1 MQNITSGSALWRKS
15 SLSLFCSVFFAAGS
29 HSANAA
35 SYYVNDNNTAG
46 DIYTTAVGSNLNSGT
61 MASPYLSIQSAID
74 AASSGDTIYVDAGTY
89 NENVS
94 VDKSLTLLG
103 AGSGATIIDGD
114 NNGSGLGTI
123 FLPTGGNNIQIG
135 AMSQGF
141 HIIGIDGPAGLE
153 KAAIYLQGTQSNIT
167 IIDNEIEARGDAG
180 LMGEHNASNNNIV
193 IDNNLISGQTF
204 NGANP
209 AGVGS
214 GAQFTLLNVPRQAV
228 VFGGGGGTTNTMNFT
243 FTNNVISTV
252 TGGQSTT
259 DNSGNPISPTDQGN
273 MLVTLDLV
281 GTNTIS
287 GNTFNGTTVSWYAA
301 LRTRGTGYTIDNNI
315 FNGNYLVGMAT
326 GSNAVDASLNYWGD
340 ASGPNNPVNNAC
352 GAGKYVPNNV
362 TLAPFYTDASL
373 TTTSNGAPSVSNI
386 TQNTSFCSIQAAVD
400 AANATDTI
408 VASAGT
414 YDEVLLIDKA
424 LTLFGPNDN
433 ISAVNGTRVSEAILL
448 QRVNISATT
457 DVTISGFEFFEVPAT
472 STWTIY
478 IYGNSNN
485 FTFENNRFIDNDK
498 DAIRSGISSATG
510 NVTVKGNLIDGLTNT
525 LSSGIFLGGIYGT
538 SLIADNKIDLAYNG
552 TPTGY
557 SGIQTPSAD
566 GLTISGNE
574 ISNTTNQGLQLAGT
588 CGNVT
593 IENNSISNTNT
604 GNGSDKGAIR
614 LYGTAF
620 TGPITIQNNN
630 LTNSYNGVAV
640 KNGEDLT
647 GQNITITNNNL
658 TGNSNKAIY
667 NGASTGGVNA
677 PCNWYGTTDD
687 AAIQALLVGLV
698 NYTPFLNNGTD
709 NDMAQGFQPVPGAC
723 AVNLTGLYVND
734 NNIAGDIYT
743 TAVGNDANNGSSS
756 APYLTIQAAVNAASS
771 GDTIYVDAG
780 DYTLAALTMTK
791 SLTIVGSNSG
801 NHAASG
807 SGNIPAGR
815 VTESVV
821 TMTGSLL
828 INTDN
833 ITIDGLHIRSAG
845 VRVIRN
851 TGVAADNFILQNCL
865 IENTASSGLEM
876 LHFIGTATRE
886 NWIIRNNRFSGVQ
899 GGTGAIYFNG
909 SASGLKNI
917 LVDGNDFMGSNA
929 AAIFGGASDLTI
941 SGNYFAA
948 TNLPTINMND
958 LDNPTIEN
966 NTINVNG
973 FGLQLTTIN
982 GGVIRSNTFTGI
994 SAYDFSGT
1002 LYMRGIDVFGTSFS
1016 GPNSAGLVI
1025 ENNIFHDFTAA
1036 VINTNDQYRGIH
1048 FRQGV
1053 EDISV
1058 QNNTFTNSHTALGI
1072 VSATPAVEGITLT
1085 ENDLSGAVF
1094 GVLNGSSNAVA
1105 STCDW
1110 WGSTSSATI
1119 ASKNTGTVTFEPY
1132 LTNGTDNSGAI
1143 GFQPA
1148 PGACTVNLTALYVN
1162 DNNTTGD
1169 IFTTAVGN
1177 DANSGTSLA
1186 PYLTI
1191 QAAINAADAG
1201 DTIYVDAGAYTEQV
1215 EITKDVEIIGAGI
1228 GVTTI
1233 LGSANMPLFFTTSGD
1248 NYPIVYVHDAD
1259 SVNIKDLTVDGDG
1272 KGNSNYRYQ
1281 GVGYSNAGGTLDNIE
1296 ITSVIETPF
1305 NGNQH
1310 GIGLFADAS
1319 SGTARTLTLKNS
1331 MIRDCQKNAISLSGA
1346 DLTGYVNDNMITGAG
1361 AIGTPL
1367 PAQNGIQFYGTAGGE
1382 IKNNVVKGFWYTPNN
1397 WTATGML
1404 LYANAGSIEVDGNN
1418 LDSNDAHIYDFN
1430 GDATITNNDIKDGN
1444 YGVIVQSSG
1453 TNATATVSG
1462 NSVMNV
1468 VTGIGV
1474 YEAGG
1479 STASATINENSI
1491 TSISDKAIESDAAAT
1506 LDATCNWYGTT
1517 DDASIQALLDGFL
1530 TYSPFLNN
1538 GTDNDV
1544 AQGFQPVP
1552 GSCVAPSSQAD
1563 SLLIVSDASWM
1574 MSTEVNTVDAYSY
1587 PWRGVTTLP
1596 DVSTYTLP
1604 AVVGQPYHYHSIDSV
1619 DGARVLRGDNGI
1631 RFFRTTFNLNVD
1643 TGVAAQIISRMDDGM
1658 EIYING
1664 HMIAREANRTTANF
1678 LGLPHNLV
1686 LLQNGDQDNGH
1697 NGDMEFDI
1705 VNNYRLDS
1713 VVVAGENELIIALRN
1728 APQTSDKG
1736 GFSFR
1741 MELKTGEAYMPELT
1755 GYLVSDIEWMESTV
1769 TTPGGTSFN
1778 WSGVSGLP
1786 AANTFTK
1793 NVMLGQPYGYYSI
1806 EEVPGSFAIKSG
1818 TDVTYYT
1825 RRFTIMDSADVNV
1838 RLRSTFDE
1846 SVMIYVNGVLIAA
1859 DYSTNYSDRTLA
1871 AHDVDFQAGGTI
1883 TNGNAGGD
1891 LFDQVESVDFDNIL
1905 RKGDNYVT
1913 VALRNKGI
1921 TDKGGFSLRLDLDK
1935 AGSPVIRK
1943 TTSERNGNEDK
1954 KANDLQVN
1962 FNIYPNP
1969 TTGRVIIDLIES
1981 PTGDN
1986 TVTVLDLNGKVIMN
2000 RSLVNPQTGIM
2011 DIDLS
2016 ELANGMYIIRVKSGD
2031 TNYQSK
2037 RVMKF

>member
-141 HIIGIDGPAGLE
+141 HIIGIDGLPGIE
-153 KAAIYLQGTQSNIT
+153 KAAIYLDGTQTNIT

-180 LMGEHNASNNNIV
+180 LMGEYNAANNNIV
-193 IDNNLISGQTF
+193 IDHNHITGQTF
-204 NGANP
+204 NGTNP

-214 GAQFTLLNVPRQAV
+214 GAQFTLPNVPRQAV
-228 VFGGGGGTTNTMNFT
+228 VFGGGSGTSNTMNFT

-604 GNGSDKGAIR
+604 ANGSDKGAIR

-709 NDMAQGFQPVPGAC
+709 NDVAQGFQPVPGAC
-723 AVNLTGLYVND
+723 SVDLTGLYVND
-734 NNIAGDIYT
+734 NNTAGDIFT
-743 TAVGNDANNGSSS
+743 SSIGNDANSGTSS
-756 APYLTIQAAVNAASS
+756 APYLTIQAAV
-771 GDTIYVDAG
+771 
-780 DYTLAALTMTK
+780 
-791 SLTIVGSNSG
+791 
-801 NHAASG
+801 
-807 SGNIPAGR
+807 
-815 VTESVV
+815 
-821 TMTGSLL
+821 
-828 INTDN
+828 
-833 ITIDGLHIRSAG
+833 
-845 VRVIRN
+845 
-851 TGVAADNFILQNCL
+851 
-865 IENTASSGLEM
+865 
-876 LHFIGTATRE
+876 
-886 NWIIRNNRFSGVQ
+886 
-899 GGTGAIYFNG
+899 
-909 SASGLKNI
+909 
-917 LVDGNDFMGSNA
+917 
-929 AAIFGGASDLTI
+929 
-941 SGNYFAA
+941 
-948 TNLPTINMND
+948 
-958 LDNPTIEN
+958 
-966 NTINVNG
+966 
-973 FGLQLTTIN
+973 
-982 GGVIRSNTFTGI
+982 
-994 SAYDFSGT
+994 
-1002 LYMRGIDVFGTSFS
+1002 
-1016 GPNSAGLVI
+1016 
-1025 ENNIFHDFTAA
+1025 
-1036 VINTNDQYRGIH
+1036 
-1048 FRQGV
+1048 
-1053 EDISV
+1053 
-1058 QNNTFTNSHTALGI
+1058 
-1072 VSATPAVEGITLT
+1072 
-1085 ENDLSGAVF
+1085 
-1094 GVLNGSSNAVA
+1094 
-1105 STCDW
+1105 
-1110 WGSTSSATI
+1110 
-1119 ASKNTGTVTFEPY
+1119 
-1132 LTNGTDNSGAI
+1132 
-1143 GFQPA
+1143 
-1148 PGACTVNLTALYVN
+1148 
-1162 DNNTTGD
+1162 
-1169 IFTTAVGN
+1169 
-1177 DANSGTSLA
+1177 
-1186 PYLTI
+1186 
-1191 QAAINAADAG
+1191 NAADAG

-1259 SVNIKDLTVDGDG
+1259 NVNIKDLTVDGDG

-1382 IKNNVVKGFWYTPNN
+1382 IKNNIVKGFWYTPTN

-1404 LYANAGSIEVDGNN
+1404 LYSNLDTVIVDGND
-1418 LDSNDAHIYDFN
+1418 LDSNDAHIYAFDC
-1430 GDATITNNDIKDGN
+1430 DAVVTNNDMKDGN
-1444 YGVIVQSSG
+1444 YGVISY
-1453 TNATATVSG
+1453 G
-1462 NSVMNV
+1462 NSTTAKANISNNFISNV
-1468 VTGIGV
+1468 ETGIGV
-1474 YEAGG
+1474 YG
-1479 STASATINENSI
+1479 TAEVDANENSI
-1491 TSISDKAIESDAAAT
+1491 VNITTFAIENGASAMDAN
-1506 LDATCNWYGTT
+1506 CNWYGTSH
-1517 DDASIQALLDGFL
+1517 DASIQALLDGSVNY
-1530 TYSPFLNN
+1530 TPFLNN
-1538 GTDNDV
+1538 GTDNDIAV
-1544 AQGFQPVP
+1544 GFQPVP
-1552 GSCVAPSSQAD
+1552 GSCVTPPQSD
-1563 SLLIVSDASWM
+1563 SLLIVSNGSWM
-1574 MSTEVNTVDAYSY
+1574 MSTEVNTVDASSY
-1587 PWRGVTTLP
+1587 PWQGVSSLP

-1619 DGARVLRGDNGI
+1619 EGARVLRADNGI

-1697 NGDMEFDI
+1697 NGELEFDV

-1713 VVVAGENELIIALRN
+1713 VVVTGENELIIALRN

-1741 MELKTGEAYMPELT
+1741 MELKTGEVYMPALT
-1755 GYLVSDIEWMESTV
+1755 GYLVSDVEWMQSTV
-1769 TTPGGTSFN
+1769 TTPGGTSFD
-1778 WSGVSGLP
+1778 WAGVSGLP
-1786 AANTFTK
+1786 AASTFTK
-1793 NVMLGQPYGYYSI
+1793 NAMLGQPYGHYGI
-1806 EEVPGSFAIKSG
+1806 EEVPGSFAIKAG
-1818 TDVTYYT
+1818 ADVTYFT

-1846 SVMIYVNGVLIAA
+1846 NVMIYVNAVLIAA
-1859 DYSTNYSDRTLA
+1859 DYSTNINDRALA
-1871 AHDVDFQAGGTI
+1871 AHDVDFQAGGAI

-1891 LFDQVESVDFDNIL
+1891 MFDQVESVNFDNIL

-1913 VALRNKGI
+1913 VALRNKGN
-1921 TDKGGFSLRLDLDK
+1921 TDKGGFSLRLDMDK
-1935 AGSPVIRK
+1935 AGNPVIRK

-1981 PTGDN
+1981 PSGDN
-1986 TVTVLDLNGKVIMN
+1986 TITVLDLNGKVIMD
-2000 RSLVNPQTGIM
+2000 RSLVNPQTGMM

-2016 ELANGMYIIRVKSGD
+2016 ELANGMYIIRVKSGGE
-2031 TNYQSK
+2031 NYQSK